1 MPAILFLSVEAVLQI
16 HSRVVEEFG
25 GDPGIRDYGLLG
37 SAVAMPQSTFAGEFL
52 HSDIAKMA
60 AAYHYHLCS
69 NHPFLDG
76 NKRVAVAASEIFLLL
91 NGNELIAS
99 DNELEELTLGVAR
112 GQMSK
117 EEVIAFFTRH
127 LNET

>member
-16 HSRVVEEFG
+16 HTRVVEEFG

-37 SAVAMPQSTFAGEFL
+37 SAVSMPQSTFAGEFL
-52 HSDIAKMA
+52 HSEIAEMA
-60 AAYHYHLCS
+60 AAYHYHLCA

-76 NKRVAVAASEIFLLL
+76 NKRVAVAVSEIFLLL

-117 EEVIAFFTRH
+117 EEVIAFFKRH
-127 LNET
+127 VSEG